1 MSNINVMM
9 YSSDRVVFQSKV
21 DRSLLQRFRDVQQRN
36 GRTNRF
42 MLEKYME
49 LVIEED
55 KKKGLRND
63 EQKII

>member
-1 MSNINVMM
+1 M

-21 DRSLLQRFRDVQQRN
+21 DRSLLKQFRDVQQRN

-49 LVIEED
+49 LIIEED
-55 KKKGLRND
+55 KKKEFKND
-63 EQKII
+63 RQKII

>member
-1 MSNINVMM
+1 M

-21 DRSLLQRFRDVQQRN
+21 DRSLLKQFRDVQQRN

>member
-1 MSNINVMM
+1 M

>member
-1 MSNINVMM
+1 M

-21 DRSLLQRFRDVQQRN
+21 DRGLLKQFRDVQQRN

-49 LVIEED
+49 LIIEED
-55 KKKGLRND
+55 KKKEFKND
-63 EQKII
+63 RQKII

>member
-1 MSNINVMM
+1 M

-21 DRSLLQRFRDVQQRN
+21 DRSLLRQFRDVQQRN

-55 KKKGLRND
+55 KKKELKND
-63 EQKII
+63 GKII

>member
-1 MSNINVMM
+1 M

-21 DRSLLQRFRDVQQRN
+21 DRSLLKQFRDVQQRN

-55 KKKGLRND
+55 KKKEFRND
-63 EQKII
+63 DKII

>member
-1 MSNINVMM
+1 M

-21 DRSLLQRFRDVQQRN
+21 DRSLLRQFRDVQQRN

-49 LVIEED
+49 SVIEED

>member
-1 MSNINVMM
+1 M

-21 DRSLLQRFRDVQQRN
+21 DRSLLRQFRNVQERN

>member
-1 MSNINVMM
+1 M
-9 YSSDRVVFQSKV
+9 YRSDRVVFQSKV
-21 DRSLLQRFRDVQQRN
+21 DRSLLRQFRNVQERN

-55 KKKGLRND
+55 KKKEFRND
-63 EQKII
+63 GKII

>member
-1 MSNINVMM
+1 M

-21 DRSLLQRFRDVQQRN
+21 DRSLLKQFRDVQQRN

-55 KKKGLRND
+55 KKKEFRNED
-63 EQKII
+63 KII